1 MPTKKATPAKTNA
14 ATKAKPK
21 AKATP
26 RAASRKAATTA
37 PKAPA
42 TAARAKASPVK
53 RAAPPASPRKVT
65 ALSSKLSKTQILEEI
80 AANTE
85 LSKKDVGAV
94 LDELGVVIERH
105 IKKRAVGEFTL
116 PGLLKIK
123 SVKKPARRAR
133 KNVPNPFKPGELM
146 DVAAKPASVSVKI
159 TPLKKLKE
167 ILCPSDTQSPKR
179 QAPVYP

>member
-167 ILCPSDTQSPKR
+167 M
-179 QAPVYP
+179 AN